1 VADDLHPYPL
11 TRHTLHLCVDMQR
24 LFSTEGPWP
33 TPWMDRVLPVVTELA
48 SRHPERTVFTRFIP
62 PERATDMPG
71 MWQQYYT
78 RWKVATR
85 EHLDPALL
93 ELLPPLAKLCPPATV
108 MDKTR
113 YSAFIGSQLVEHLHA
128 READGLIV
136 TGSETDVCVLAT
148 VLGAVDLGYRVI
160 LVRDA
165 VCSSSDEGHDALMTL
180 YHQRYTEQIE
190 VTDAATIMERWER

>member
-11 TRHTLHLCVDMQR
+11 TRRTVHLCVDMQR

-71 MWQQYYT
+71 MWQRYYA
-78 RWKVATR
+78 RWKAATR
-85 EHLDPALL
+85 EHIDPPLL

-108 MDKTR
+108 IDKTR
-113 YSAFIGSQLVEHLHA
+113 YSAFIGPQLVEHLRA

-148 VLGAVDLGYRVI
+148 VLGAVDLGYRII

>member
-1 VADDLHPYPL
+1 VAEDLHPYPL
-11 TRHTLHLCVDMQR
+11 TRHTVHLCVDMQR

-62 PERATDMPG
+62 PERAADMPG
-71 MWQQYYT
+71 MWQRYYT
-78 RWKVATR
+78 RWRNATR
-85 EHLDPALL
+85 EYLDPALL
-93 ELLPPLAKLCPPATV
+93 ELLPPLAKLCPPASV
-108 MDKTR
+108 IDKTR
-113 YSAFIGSQLVEHLHA
+113 YSAFVGSQLVEHLGV

-160 LVRDA
+160 VVRDA
-165 VCSSSDEGHDALMTL
+165 VCSSSDAGHDALMTL
-180 YHQRYTEQIE
+180 YHERYSEQIE
-190 VTDAATIMERWER
+190 VTDAATIIARWER